1 MPEASHAYRNELK
14 TMTPI
19 PTESHIYRAK
29 FCVRDD
35 INCTTPESRAICHFV
50 CYKRSRPPG
59 LEAVFSFTGF
69 RNYNL
74 NTSDFPAALF
84 LLGWI
89 RIF

>member
-1 MPEASHAYRNELK
+1 M
-14 TMTPI
+14 MTPI
-19 PTESHIYRAK
+19 PEESHIYRAK

-35 INCTTPESRAICHFV
+35 INSSTPIFV
-50 CYKRSRPPG
+50 PSDIKISLIYLCSLTYC
-59 LEAVFSFTGF
+59 FIIFDTGF